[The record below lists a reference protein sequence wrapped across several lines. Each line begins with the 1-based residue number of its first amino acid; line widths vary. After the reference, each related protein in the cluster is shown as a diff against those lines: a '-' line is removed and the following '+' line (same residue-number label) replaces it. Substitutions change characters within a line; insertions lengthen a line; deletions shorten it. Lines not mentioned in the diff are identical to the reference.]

1 MIDSFDGEYRFL
13 SNFYPSTLHING
25 YTFYTVEAAFQ
36 ACKSED
42 PKDWTRFQYLNASQA
57 KKEGRKLNL
66 RPDWNDVR
74 ISVMRE
80 LLQIKFSMKP
90 FTMQLVSTLPHE
102 LVEGNHWGDT
112 FWGVCKG
119 VGENNLGK
127 LLMEIRAEL
136 QGDLPW

>member
-25 YTFYTVEAAFQ
+25 YTFPTVEAAFQ

-42 PKDWTRFQYLNASQA
+42 PNDWTRFQWLTAGQA
-57 KKEGRKLNL
+57 KREGRKLQM
-66 RPDWNDVR
+66 RTDWNDVR

-80 LLQIKFSMKP
+80 LLQVKFSIIP
-90 FTMQLVSTLPHE
+90 LAMQLLKTRPHE

-112 FWGVCKG
+112 FWSVCKG
-119 VGENNLGK
+119 TGENNLGE
-127 LLMEIRAEL
+127 LLMEIRAEI